1 MGGWDTGL
9 VPELRDAAQYL
20 LQEASRA
27 GLQPRITSAFRSYSQ
42 QTRLYRRFLRG
53 QSRFP
58 ALPPGSSAH
67 EYGEAFDMVVSPE
80 AYLADVGAFWT
91 SLGGAW
97 GSTADPVHFELPG
110 ASARAKAAGEPSG
123 VMQTVDIARSFALG
137 RLPVIGQLGT
147 VAWLASLI
155 PGLTQNQYL
164 KLLSDP
170 AYLEAYLG
178 FDPFSITS
186 ILSVGLL

>member
-1 MGGWDTGL
+1 MWKDGL
-9 VPELRDAAQYL
+9 VPELRDAADSL
-20 LQEASRA
+20 VAAASRA
-27 GLQPRITSAFRSYSQ
+27 GLQPRITSAYRSYSE
-42 QTRLYRRFLRG
+42 QTRLYRRYLRG

-67 EYGEAFDMVVSPE
+67 EYGEAFDLIVSPE
-80 AYLADVGAFWT
+80 YYLADVGALWT
-91 SLGGAW
+91 SWGGAW

-110 ASARAKAAGEPSG
+110 ASARAKAAGEPSTAQEIVG
-123 VMQTVDIARSFALG
+123 FGRSLAQG
-137 RLPVIGQLGT
+137 RLPVIGQVGT

-155 PGLTQNQYL
+155 PGLTENQYL

-178 FDPFSITS
+178 FDPYSITS
-186 ILSVGLL
+186 ILSFGVL

>member
-9 VPELRDAAQYL
+9 VPELRDASQYL

-80 AYLADVGAFWT
+80 GYLVDVGALWT
-91 SLGGAW
+91 SWGGAW
-97 GSTADPVHFELPG
+97 GGQADPVHFELPG
-110 ASARAKAAGEPSG
+110 ASARAKGRGEPSG
-123 VMQTVDIARSFALG
+123 LQELVGLGRSFAQG
-137 RLPVIGQLGT
+137 RLPVIGQVGT

-155 PGLTQNQYL
+155 PGLTENQYL

-178 FDPFSITS
+178 FDPYSITS
-186 ILSVGLL
+186 ILSFGLL